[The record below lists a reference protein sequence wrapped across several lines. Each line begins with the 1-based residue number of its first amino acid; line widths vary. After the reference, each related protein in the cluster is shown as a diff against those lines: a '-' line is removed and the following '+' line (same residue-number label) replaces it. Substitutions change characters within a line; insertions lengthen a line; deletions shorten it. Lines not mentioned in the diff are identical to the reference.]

1 MTTTDLT
8 DWLRRELQSDTEA
21 IRAKSAR
28 EWLATIIEAALPLAI
43 WARAF
48 FASIIW
54 AINHQ
59 TEIRDPDSP
68 EPEVNLRLRGPAM
81 EHPQWSTIDALQV
94 AGLCLWL
101 PVWFHAALW
110 GGGPLWA
117 EMVVGLQGSALVI
130 EPARVGGRVLL
141 LSEKH

>member
-1 MTTTDLT
+1 MTTSDLRA
-8 DWLRRELQSDTEA
+8 WLRRELQSDREA
-21 IRAKSAR
+21 IRAKSATD
-28 EWLATIIEAALPLAI
+28 WLLTLVETTLPLYL
-43 WARAF
+43 WARCF
-48 FASIIW
+48 FASIVW

-59 TEIRDPDSP
+59 AEIHDADSP
-68 EPEVNLRLRGPAM
+68 EPELNLRLRGPAM

-117 EMVVGLQGSALVI
+117 EVVVGLQGLALVI
-130 EPARVGGRVLL
+130 EPARVGVREVIG
-141 LSEKH
+141 

>member
-1 MTTTDLT
+1 MTTSDLRA
-8 DWLRRELQSDTEA
+8 WLRRELQSDREA
-21 IRAKSAR
+21 IRAKSATD
-28 EWLATIIEAALPLAI
+28 WLLTLVETTLPLYL
-43 WARAF
+43 WARCF
-48 FASIIW
+48 FASTVW

-59 TEIRDPDSP
+59 GEIQGDSP
-68 EPEVNLRLRGPAM
+68 EPELNLRLRGPAM

-117 EMVVGLQGSALVI
+117 ELIVGLQGLALVV
-130 EPARVGGRVLL
+130 EPARVGVRGVIHQ
-141 LSEKH
+141 SAD

>member
-1 MTTTDLT
+1 MTTTDLRA
-8 DWLRRELQSDTEA
+8 WLRRELAADREA

-28 EWLATIIEAALPLAI
+28 EWLATTIEAGLPLAI
-43 WARAF
+43 WARAAF
-48 FASIIW
+48 GSLIW

-59 TEIRDPDSP
+59 GEIHDPDSP

-117 EMVVGLQGSALVI
+117 EVVVGLQGLALVI
-130 EPARVGGRVLL
+130 EPARVGVRKVIG
-141 LSEKH
+141 

>member
-21 IRAKSAR
+21 IRQKSATD
-28 EWLATIIEAALPLAI
+28 WLATLIEAALPLAI
-43 WARAF
+43 WARAAF
-48 FASIIW
+48 GSLIW

-59 TEIRDPDSP
+59 GEIQGDSP
-68 EPEVNLRLRGPAM
+68 EPELNLRLRGPAM

-117 EMVVGLQGSALVI
+117 EMVVGLQGLALVV
-130 EPARVGGRVLL
+130 EPARVGVRGVILQ
-141 LSEKH
+141 SAD

>member
-1 MTTTDLT
+1 MTTSDLRA
-8 DWLRRELQSDTEA
+8 WLRRELQSDREA
-21 IRAKSAR
+21 IRAKSATD
-28 EWLATIIEAALPLAI
+28 WLLTLVETTLPLYL
-43 WARAF
+43 WARCF
-48 FASIIW
+48 FASIVW

-59 TEIRDPDSP
+59 GEIQGDSP
-68 EPEVNLRLRGPAM
+68 EPELNLRLRGPAM

-117 EMVVGLQGSALVI
+117 EMVVGLQGLALVV
-130 EPARVGGRVLL
+130 EPARVGVREVIR
-141 LSEKH
+141 

>member
-8 DWLRRELQSDTEA
+8 DWLRRELQSDRDA

-43 WARAF
+43 WARAAF
-48 FASIIW
+48 GSLIW

-59 TEIRDPDSP
+59 PEMQGDSP
-68 EPEVNLRLRGPAM
+68 EPELNLRLRGPAM

-117 EMVVGLQGSALVI
+117 EVVVGLQGLALVI
-130 EPARVGGRVLL
+130 EPARVGVRVLL

>member
-8 DWLRRELQSDTEA
+8 DWLRRELQSDREA
-21 IRAKSAR
+21 IRAKSAC
-28 EWLATIIEAALPLAI
+28 EWLATIIETTLPLAI
-43 WARAF
+43 WARAAF
-48 FASIIW
+48 GSFIW

-59 TEIRDPDSP
+59 GEIKGDSP

-101 PVWFHAALW
+101 PVWFYHALW

-117 EMVVGLQGSALVI
+117 EMVVGLQGLALVV
-130 EPARVGGRVLL
+130 EPARVGVREVIR
-141 LSEKH
+141 

>member
-1 MTTTDLT
+1 MTTSDLRA
-8 DWLRRELQSDTEA
+8 WLRRELAADREA
-21 IRAKSAR
+21 IRAKSATD
-28 EWLATIIEAALPLAI
+28 WLATLIEAALPLAI
-43 WARAF
+43 WARCF
-48 FASIIW
+48 FASLVW

-59 TEIRDPDSP
+59 TEIQGDSP
-68 EPEVNLRLRGPAM
+68 EPELNLRLRGPAM

-117 EMVVGLQGSALVI
+117 ELIVGLQGLALVI
-130 EPARVGGRVLL
+130 EPARVGVRGVILQ
-141 LSEKH
+141 SAD